1 MTDNDTHAQKRYWLL
16 GVKRKYLYEK
26 YFVRK
31 QRIHFQIQ
39 KTYLQ
44 NLGLNGNVLL
54 LFKDLVHMISF
65 SLVYKLC
72 HSSHWFT
79 CTVSGMLLA
88 YNRK

>member
-16 GVKRKYLYEK
+16 GVKS
-26 YFVRK
+26 
-31 QRIHFQIQ
+31 HFQIQ